1 MILQSRYDA
10 LQREIIETE
19 NDLKMLEE
27 QANQHGRANTLR
39 QALKGIKRH
48 DKWQLNGRMW

>member
-1 MILQSRYDA
+1 MILQSQYDA

-48 DKWQLNGRMW
+48 DKWQLNGRKW

>member
-10 LQREIIETE
+10 LHREIIETE

-48 DKWQLNGRMW
+48 DKWQLNGRKW